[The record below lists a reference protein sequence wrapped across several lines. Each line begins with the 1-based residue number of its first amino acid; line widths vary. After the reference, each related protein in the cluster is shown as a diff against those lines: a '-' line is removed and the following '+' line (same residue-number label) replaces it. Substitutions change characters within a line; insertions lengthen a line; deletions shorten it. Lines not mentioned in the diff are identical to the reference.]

1 MAQVKDNYQLLIDNL
16 DRFTRKYY
24 VNQLIRGALY
34 TVALVVL
41 LFLVMNVLEYF
52 YYFSKTGR
60 KTLFYSFLATSAI
73 ATTIWILI
81 PLFKYFRLGKV
92 ISHDQAANIIG
103 EHFTGVKDK
112 LLNVL
117 QLKRQATG
125 HVNTS
130 LINASINQKTEDIK
144 LVPFRSAINLSQNKK
159 YLRYALP
166 PLLLL
171 FVLLFAAPS
180 MIRDSTNRL
189 INNNKEFV
197 RAAPFSFQ
205 IDEKDLTVVQF
216 DDYTL
221 QVKVEGEV
229 LPNEV
234 FIDIDGYKY
243 RLKKEDNATF
253 SYQFSNVQKETDFK
267 VFSAG
272 VNSEG
277 YKLDVLKKPNIAG
290 FDIKL
295 DYPAYTKRKDESLAN
310 IGDLVVPIGTNVSWV
325 FNAQHTEGIELKFS
339 DTKDFLSAERFSDN
353 LFSYKKRAL
362 RDQRYKL
369 YISNK
374 DLPNADSVAYAISVI
389 PDLYPNI
396 KVEEFADSTDNKL
409 LFFVGDASDDYGIR
423 TLTFNY
429 SISNGGSA
437 KGALNSI
444 PVERSEGKQTQY
456 DYTWDIA
463 EMPLE
468 PGDEL
473 TYYFQVSDNDAINGS
488 KSTKTKL
495 MNYKKPSVEE
505 FKDMA
510 EENSD
515 EIKKELKEA
524 IKENKAI
531 KEDMKKLREKMLQK
545 KDMDW
550 QTKKELEK
558 LLERKSE
565 LDEKLEKAQ
574 EMMEENMKNQ
584 EEFTKPDEELL
595 EKQEKIQEMFEEL
608 MSPEIKELME
618 KIQAMMEELEK
629 EETLDMMEEMEMD
642 DEEME
647 KEMDRALEMFKQL
660 EVELEM
666 EQAMEKLEEL
676 AKEQEE
682 LAEETEKNTDE
693 QKQEELEKK
702 QEELNEK
709 FEELKEDIAKTE
721 EKNEELENPQDLG
734 DPQEELEDIMKDMKE
749 SSDSMKEMQN
759 KEASDKQ
766 KKAAQKM
773 KDMADAMQMDMDSG
787 QMEQMEEDMEA
798 LRQLLENLI
807 GISFEQEDLIATI
820 GKTSINTPRYVELV
834 QDQYKIK
841 DDFKLVED
849 SLQALSKR
857 VHQIESYVTEKVTDI
872 KSNMKTSLDDLEER
886 KKTEASEHQQRT
898 MKNVNDLALMLSEVM
913 NQMQQQMAS
922 MMAGD
927 QMCNNPGGK
936 GKGKKG
942 KGKKGNE
949 PSDKMSEGQKGV
961 GDQLKQMK
969 DAMERSG
976 KGGSS
981 KEFAQMAKKQ
991 KALRK
996 AMQEK
1001 QRAMQEKGQ
1010 GDKQMQEIVDQMN
1023 KTETD
1028 LVNKRLTN
1036 EMLERQQEI
1045 MTRLL
1050 EAEKAERERE
1060 YDNKRKAERTAEKE
1074 RKMPPSLEEYIKK
1087 REAEIDAYKAV
1098 SPELKPYYKF
1108 LVEEYFKSLKNQ

>member
-1 MAQVKDNYQLLIDNL
+1 MPQGKDNYQLLIENL

-24 VNQLIRGALY
+24 VNQLIRGLLYSIAL
-34 TVALVVL
+34 LVL
-41 LFLVMNVLEYF
+41 LFIVMNVLEYF

-60 KTLFYSFLATSAI
+60 KVLFYSFLGTSAI
-73 ATTIWILI
+73 AVTGWILF

-92 ISHDQAANIIG
+92 ISHDQAAEIIG

-117 QLKRQATG
+117 QLKRQS
-125 HVNTS
+125 TS
-130 LINASINQKTEDIK
+130 NANAALINASINQKTEDIK
-144 LVPFRSAINLSQNKK
+144 LVPFKSAINLGQNKK

-166 PLLLL
+166 PLMLLL
-171 FVLLFAAPS
+171 IMLFAAPS
-180 MIRDSTNRL
+180 IIRDSTNRL
-189 INNNKEFV
+189 INNDKEFIPD
-197 RAAPFSFQ
+197 APFTFVV
-205 IDEKDLTVVQF
+205 DDKDLTVVQF
-216 DDYTL
+216 DDYNL
-221 QVKVEGEV
+221 NIKVEGEA

-243 RLKKEDNATF
+243 RLKKEDNSTF
-253 SYQFSNVQKETDFK
+253 SYQFSNVQKETDFRL
-267 VFSAG
+267 FSTG
-272 VNSEG
+272 VNSEN
-277 YKLDVLKKPNIAG
+277 YKLGVLKKPNISG

-295 DYPAYTKRKDESLAN
+295 NYPAYTGRKDESLAN
-310 IGDLVVPIGTNVSWV
+310 IGDLVVPLGTTIDWV
-325 FNAQHTEGIELKFS
+325 FNAQNTEVITMKFS
-339 DTKDFLSAERFSDN
+339 DNKEMKDTERFSDD
-353 LFSYKKRAL
+353 LFTYKKRAL
-362 RDQRYKL
+362 RDQQYKL
-369 YISNK
+369 FISND
-374 DLPNADSVAYAISVI
+374 DLPNADSVAYAITVI
-389 PDLYPNI
+389 PDLHPSI
-396 KVEEFADSTDNKL
+396 KVEQFVDSTDNKL
-409 LFFVGDASDDYGIR
+409 LFFVGDAADDYGIR
-423 TLTFNY
+423 NLTFNY
-429 SISNGGSA
+429 KISNGGVQ
-437 KGALNSI
+437 KGTLNSF
-444 PVERSEGKQTQY
+444 PVNRSEGKQTQY
-456 DYTWDIA
+456 DHTWDIA
-463 EMPLE
+463 EMELK

-473 TYYFQVSDNDAINGS
+473 SYYFEVSDNDAINGS
-488 KSTKTKL
+488 KSAKTQL
-495 MNYKKPSVEE
+495 MTFKKPSIEE
-505 FKDMA
+505 FEDKA

-515 EIKKELKEA
+515 EIKKELEKA

-558 LLERKSE
+558 LLERKQE
-565 LDEKLEKAQ
+565 LDQKLDKAK
-574 EMMEENMKNQ
+574 EMLDENIKNQ
-584 EEFTKPDEELL
+584 EEFSKPDEELL
-595 EKQEKIQEMFEEL
+595 EKQEKIQELFEEL
-608 MSPEIKELME
+608 MSPEMKELME
-618 KIQAMMEELEK
+618 RIQEMMEELEK
-629 EETLDMMEEMEMD
+629 EEALDAMEEMEMD

-693 QKQEELEKK
+693 AKQEELEKK
-702 QEELNEK
+702 QEELNERM
-709 FEELKEDIAKTE
+709 EEIQKDIEATE
-721 EKNEELENPQDLG
+721 KKNEELEKPKDLG
-734 DPQEELEDIMKDMKE
+734 DPQEEMEDIKKDMKE
-749 SSDSMKEMQN
+749 SSQAMEEMQN
-759 KEASDKQ
+759 QKASDKQ
-766 KKAAQKM
+766 KKAAEKM
-773 KDMADAMQMDMDSG
+773 KEMAESMKSDMAGG

-820 GKTSINTPRYVELV
+820 GKTNINTPRYVELV

-849 SLQALSKR
+849 SLQELSKR
-857 VHQIESYVTEKVTDI
+857 VHQIESYVTEKVTEI
-872 KSNMKTSLDDLEER
+872 KSNMKISLDDLEER
-886 KKTEASEHQQRT
+886 KKTQASEHQQRT

-922 MMAGD
+922 MMEGS
-927 QMCNNPGGK
+927 QMCDNPGK
-936 GKGKKG
+936 GKSGEG
-942 KGKKGNE
+942 KGKKGNA
-949 PSDKMSEGQKGV
+949 PKDKLSEGQKGM
-961 GDQLKQMK
+961 GDQLKEMK
-969 DAMERSG
+969 DALQRG

-996 AMQEK
+996 ALQEK

-1010 GDKQMQEIVDQMN
+1010 GDKQMQDIVDQMN

-1108 LVEEYFKSLKNQ
+1108 LVEEYFKTLKNQ

>member
-1 MAQVKDNYQLLIDNL
+1 MPQGKDNYQLLIENL

-24 VNQLIRGALY
+24 VNQLIRGLLY
-34 TVALVVL
+34 SVALLVF
-41 LFLVMNVLEYF
+41 LFIVMNVLEYF
-52 YYFSKTGR
+52 YNFSKTGR
-60 KTLFYSFLATSAI
+60 KVLFYSFVGTSVVAV
-73 ATTIWILI
+73 TGWILV

-92 ISHDQAANIIG
+92 ISHDQAAEIIG

-117 QLKRQATG
+117 QLKRQSAG
-125 HVNTS
+125 HENAS

-144 LVPFRSAINLSQNKK
+144 LVPFKSAINLGQNKK

-166 PLLLL
+166 PLMLLL
-171 FVLLFAAPS
+171 IMLFAAPS
-180 MIRDSTNRL
+180 IIRDSTNRL
-189 INNNKEFV
+189 INNNTEFIPD
-197 RAAPFSFQ
+197 APFSFVV
-205 IDEKDLTVVQF
+205 DKKDLTVVQF

-221 QVKVEGEV
+221 NIKVEGEA

-243 RLKKEDNATF
+243 RLKKEDNSTF
-253 SYQFSNVQKETDFK
+253 SYQFSNVQKETDFRL
-267 VFSAG
+267 FSTG
-272 VNSEG
+272 VNSEN

-295 DYPAYTKRKDESLAN
+295 NYPAYTKRKDESLAN
-310 IGDLVVPIGTNVSWV
+310 IGDLVVPLGTTIDWV
-325 FNAQHTEGIELKFS
+325 FNAQNTEVITMKFS
-339 DTKDFLSAERFSDN
+339 DNKEMKDAERFSDD
-353 LFSYKKRAL
+353 LFTYKKRAL
-362 RDQRYKL
+362 RDQQYKL
-369 YISNK
+369 FISNR
-374 DLPNADSVAYAISVI
+374 DLPNADSVAYAITVI
-389 PDLYPNI
+389 PDLHPAI
-396 KVEEFADSTDNKL
+396 KVEQFADSTDNKL

-423 TLTFNY
+423 NLTFNY
-429 SISNGGSA
+429 KISNGGVP
-437 KGALNSI
+437 KGTLNSV
-444 PVERSEGKQTQY
+444 PVNRSEGKQTQY

-463 EMPLE
+463 EMELM

-473 TYYFQVSDNDAINGS
+473 SYYFEVFDNDAINGS
-488 KSTKTKL
+488 KSAKTQL
-495 MNYKKPSVEE
+495 MTFKKPSLEE
-505 FKDMA
+505 FEDMA

-515 EIKKELKEA
+515 EIKKELEKA
-524 IKENKAI
+524 LKENKAI

-558 LLERKSE
+558 LLERKEE
-565 LDEKLEKAQ
+565 LDQKLEKAK
-574 EMMEENMKNQ
+574 EMLDENIKNQ
-584 EEFTKPDEELL
+584 EEFNKPDEELL
-595 EKQEKIQEMFEEL
+595 EKQEKIQELFEEL
-608 MSPEIKELME
+608 MSPEMKELME
-618 KIQAMMEELEK
+618 RIQELMEELEK
-629 EETLDMMEEMEMD
+629 EEAMEMMEEMEMD

-709 FEELKEDIAKTE
+709 MEEIQKDIEETE
-721 EKNEELENPQDLG
+721 KKNEELENPKDLG
-734 DPQEELEDIMKDMKE
+734 DPQEQMEDIKKEMKE
-749 SSDSMKEMQN
+749 SSQAMQEMQN
-759 KEASDKQ
+759 QKASDKQ
-766 KKAAQKM
+766 KKAAEKM
-773 KDMADAMQMDMDSG
+773 KEMAESMQSQMAG
-787 QMEQMEEDMEA
+787 AQMEQMEEDMES

-820 GKTSINTPRYVELV
+820 GKTNINTPRYVELV

-849 SLQALSKR
+849 SLQELSKR
-857 VHQIESYVTEKVTDI
+857 VHQIESFVTEKVTEI
-872 KSNMKTSLDDLEER
+872 KSNMKISLDDLEER
-886 KKTEASEHQQRT
+886 KKTQASEHQQRT

-922 MMAGD
+922 MMQGS
-927 QMCNNPGGK
+927 QMCNNPGQGKSGQGK
-936 GKGKKG
+936 GN
-942 KGKKGNE
+942 KGNA
-949 PSDKMSEGQKGV
+949 PQDKISEGQKGM

-969 DAMERSG
+969 DALERG
-976 KGGSS
+976 KGDGSS
-981 KEFAQMAKKQ
+981 KAFAQMAKKQ

-996 AMQEK
+996 ALQEK

-1010 GDKQMQEIVDQMN
+1010 GDKQLQEIVDEMN

-1108 LVEEYFKSLKNQ
+1108 LVEEYFKTLKNQ

>member
-1 MAQVKDNYQLLIDNL
+1 MAQGKDNYQLLIDNL

-34 TVALVVL
+34 TIALVVL
-41 LFLVMNVLEYF
+41 LFIVMNLLEYF
-52 YYFSKTGR
+52 YYFSKAGR
-60 KTLFYSFLATSAI
+60 KALFYSFLATSAI
-73 ATTIWILI
+73 ATTGWVLI

-117 QLKRQATG
+117 QLKRQSTG
-125 HVNTS
+125 HENAA

-144 LVPFRSAINLSQNKK
+144 VVPFKSAINLSQNKK

-180 MIRDSTNRL
+180 IIRDSTNRL

-197 RAAPFSFQ
+197 RAAPFSFL
-205 IDEKDLTVVQF
+205 INEKDLTVVQF

-221 QVKVEGEV
+221 EVKVEGEV

-267 VFSAG
+267 LFSTG
-272 VNSEG
+272 VNSED
-277 YKLDVLKKPNIAG
+277 YKLGVLKKPNIAG

-295 DYPAYTKRKDESLAN
+295 DYPAYTQRKDESLAN
-310 IGDLVVPIGTNVSWV
+310 IGDLVVPVGTNISWV
-325 FNAQHTEGIELKFS
+325 FNAQHTEDIALKFS

-362 RDQRYKL
+362 RDQRYQL

-374 DLPNADSVAYAISVI
+374 DLPNADSVAYAISVV
-389 PDLYPNI
+389 PDLHPNI
-396 KVEEFADSTDNKL
+396 KVEQFADSTDNKL

-423 TLTFNY
+423 SLTFNY
-429 SISNGGSA
+429 SVSNSGSA
-437 KGALNSI
+437 KGMLNSI
-444 PVERSEGKQTQY
+444 PVDRSEGKQTQY
-456 DYTWDIA
+456 DYTWDLA
-463 EMPLE
+463 EMTLE

-473 TYYFQVSDNDAINGS
+473 TYYFEVTDNDAVNGS
-488 KSTKTKL
+488 KSAKTKL

-558 LLERKSE
+558 LLERKEE
-565 LDEKLEKAQ
+565 LDQKLEKAQ

-608 MSPEIKELME
+608 MSPEMKELME
-618 KIQAMMEELEK
+618 KIQALMEDLEK

-693 QKQEELEKK
+693 NKQEELEKK

-709 FEELKEDIAKTE
+709 FEELKEDVAKTE

-734 DPQEELEDIMKDMKE
+734 DPQEEMEDIMKDMKE

-759 KEASDKQ
+759 KDASDKQ

-773 KDMADAMQMDMDSG
+773 KDMAESMQMQMDGG

-886 KKTEASEHQQRT
+886 KKTQASEHQQRT

-927 QMCNNPGGK
+927 QMCDNPGGK

-942 KGKKGNE
+942 KGKKGGE
-949 PSDKMSEGQKGV
+949 PKDKMSEGQKGV

-969 DAMERSG
+969 DAMERG

-996 AMQEK
+996 ALQEK